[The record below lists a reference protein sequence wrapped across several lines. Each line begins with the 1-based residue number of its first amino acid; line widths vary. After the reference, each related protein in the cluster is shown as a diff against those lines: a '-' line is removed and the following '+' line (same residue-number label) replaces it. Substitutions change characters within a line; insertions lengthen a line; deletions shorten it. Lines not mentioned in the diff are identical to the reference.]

1 MSNNPNEVKS
11 QDDVTVNQGSR
22 SSDVLIKTIEK
33 CEKLE
38 AENKRLKR
46 QLEIALLELKWVVV
60 EVSTSAKSFT
70 ECVNKTLSD
79 IKELNNETN

>member
-1 MSNNPNEVKS
+1 MSKNPNTVES
-11 QDDVTVNQGSR
+11 QDDTR
-22 SSDVLIKTIEK
+22 SKQDVRSTEVLIKAIEK
-33 CEKLE
+33 CERLE

-46 QLEIALLELKWVVV
+46 QLEIALLELKWAVV

-79 IKELNNETN
+79 IKEMDNE

>member
-1 MSNNPNEVKS
+1 MSDREKL
-11 QDDVTVNQGSR
+11 VTA
-22 SSDVLIKTIEK
+22 LEK

-46 QLEIALLELKWVVV
+46 QLEIALLELKWAIK

-70 ECVNKTLSD
+70 ECVNKTISD
-79 IKELNNETN
+79 IKEQGNIGN